1 MWDWRILAIVSG
13 LLYAFAYLFVRFVNE
28 KYPKLSGSAL
38 GILRCL
44 ASAVLVLPVALF
56 CIWATGASGEVQ
68 EITDGKGF
76 AMGVIR
82 AMGVTVAL
90 AAAAALLF
98 VAAKPAD
105 TGDATAE
112 MMLWGNLVVIGVFS
126 VAGLVLLMQ
135 ALKGATD
142 AGLNSTLAVAMN
154 VASLVAFSYVIQ
166 MMVFRE
172 WDKCNWQV
180 VVGLLV
186 LISGVYVVSV
196 YS

>member
-1 MWDWRILAIVSG
+1 MWDWRLLALVSG
-13 LLYAFAYLFVRFVNE
+13 FLYALAYLFIRFVNE

-44 ASAVLVLPVALF
+44 ASAVLVLPVALLCLF
-56 CIWATGASGEVQ
+56 ATGSGDEAN

-82 AMGVTVAL
+82 SMGVTVVL
-90 AAAAALLF
+90 AAAAAFLF
-98 VAAKPAD
+98 VAAKPTDTAD
-105 TGDATAE
+105 STAE
-112 MMLWGNLVVIGVFS
+112 FMLWGNLIVIGIFS

-142 AGLNSTLAVAMN
+142 MGKNSTLAVAMN
-154 VASLVAFSYVIQ
+154 VASLVAFSYLLQ

-180 VVGLLV
+180 VLGLAV
-186 LISGVYVVSV
+186 LIAGVYVVSA

>member
-1 MWDWRILAIVSG
+1 
-13 LLYAFAYLFVRFVNE
+13 
-28 KYPKLSGSAL
+28 
-38 GILRCL
+38 
-44 ASAVLVLPVALF
+44 
-56 CIWATGASGEVQ
+56 
-68 EITDGKGF
+68 
-76 AMGVIR
+76 
-82 AMGVTVAL
+82 
-90 AAAAALLF
+90 
-98 VAAKPAD
+98 
-105 TGDATAE
+105 